1 MNVKELL
8 SLKEKVILVTGGAGK
23 FGKCIVEGLA
33 EADGTIIAASRNLD
47 ACTKAAE
54 YFQSKGLDVHALQV
68 DQADSESVL
77 KLKESIKKQF
87 GRLDVFVNNA
97 VAWPMKGYDDPLDT
111 WAESMRVNATGA
123 FDITRQM
130 GYLIAESGGGSIIHV
145 SSFKGMFGPDFSLYE
160 GTDMDASADYNFHKG
175 TDMDASADYN
185 FHKGG
190 LIALTKYMARRLAPQ
205 KIRVNSISPGGL
217 FANQPE
223 PFLSRYNKAVPL
235 GRMANNDDVKGLV
248 VLLASE
254 ASAYI
259 TGENILIDG
268 GLYA

>member
-87 GRLDVFVNNA
+87 GQLDVFVNNA
-97 VAWPMKGYDDPLDT
+97 VVCPMKGYDDPLDA
-111 WAESMRVNATGA
+111 WEESMRVNATGA

-130 GYLIAESGGGSIIHV
+130 GYLIEESGGGSIIHI

-160 GTDMDASADYNFHKG
+160 GTE
-175 TDMDASADYN
+175 MDASADYN

-190 LIALTKYMARRLAPQ
+190 LIALTKYMARRLAPH

-217 FANQPE
+217 FDNQPE
-223 PFLSRYNKAVPL
+223 LFVNRYNKAVPL
-235 GRMANNDDVKGLV
+235 GRRANNDDIKGLV

-259 TGENILIDG
+259 TGENILMDG
-268 GLYA
+268 GLHA